1 MICNNDGVKVSAK
14 IKAKLVL
21 KEYLEAFDLEKG
33 CSDFANMKKTEPDKV
48 KDQIAKIVERMNKAL
63 VIKEGVITNE

>member
-21 KEYLEAFDLEKG
+21 KDYLEAFDLERD
-33 CSDFANMKKTEPDKV
+33 CPDFANMKKTEPDKV
-48 KDQIAKIVERMNKAL
+48 RDQIAKIVERMNKAL
-63 VIKEGVITNE
+63 VIKY